1 MISYKKE
8 DDKFAEV
15 FWAYHFH
22 AMKNIGLNVCYD
34 TRDKSIKV
42 DGNIPT
48 RVSHRVDVEDLERF
62 AKNILELVER
72 VKSGEIWEGKT

>member
-1 MISYKKE
+1 MVSYKKE

-15 FWAYHFH
+15 FLAYDFDP
-22 AMKNIGLNVCYD
+22 MKNIGLNVCYD
-34 TRDKSIKV
+34 KRDKSINV

-48 RVSHRVDVEDLERF
+48 WVSHRVDVEDLERF

-72 VKSGEIWEGKT
+72 VKSGEI